1 MPRAAVGAVGNR
13 NVIYVLVEGGEG
25 HFAART
31 VKLVESFDV
40 LDGVKPGELV
50 VIAGSFSLR
59 AEAGRARALVDELL
73 RRPEKGGTGFA
84 NPVVQLPCGVLPK
97 VLLSARSLARAAP
110 WVLGWAAHPEC

>member
-1 MPRAAVGAVGNR
+1 VPRAAVGAVGNR

-50 VIAGSFSLR
+50 VIAGSFSCGRKR
-59 AEAGRARALVDELL
+59 AAHALWWMSCLGVL
-73 RRPEKGGTGFA
+73 RREVRG
-84 NPVVQLPCGVLPK
+84 
-97 VLLSARSLARAAP
+97 LLTR
-110 WVLGWAAHPEC
+110 